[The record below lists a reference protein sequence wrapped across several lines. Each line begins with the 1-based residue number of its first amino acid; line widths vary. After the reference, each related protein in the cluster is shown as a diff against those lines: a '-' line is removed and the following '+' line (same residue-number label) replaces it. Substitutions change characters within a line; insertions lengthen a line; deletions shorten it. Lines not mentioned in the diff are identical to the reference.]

1 MHICNIPL
9 AIAALASIAQGA
21 VLQPRDLLQNLQDQ
35 ALQNLKEA
43 QSNGS
48 IAKRS
53 CSLSTAAVRRD
64 WSFMSANERKG
75 YIKAV
80 KCLMSAPSKSDP
92 VLVPGART
100 RYDDFVAQHMN
111 QTLTIHVTGN
121 FLSWH
126 RYFVYGYE
134 KALREECGYKGY
146 QPYWNWFTYQDNL
159 RASPIFDGS
168 DTSMGGDGSFVKHNG
183 SVGGHPDVHLPSGEG
198 GGCIKSGPFKGVQ
211 ANLGPLSPAMDGEVI
226 VNTTFAY
233 NPRCLKRDLTN
244 FASTK
249 WFTTENLYNVTL
261 GPASK
266 NIATFQNELQGRF
279 DQRFLGMHIAGHLAI
294 GGDAGDFFS
303 SPNDPAFFLHHA
315 MIDRLWWIWQALH
328 RNQASTIAGTITLFN
343 EPPSRDAV
351 LEDIVQTNYL
361 NLKPLEI
368 KELMSTMDGSPLCYI
383 YL

>member
-1 MHICNIPL
+1 
-9 AIAALASIAQGA
+9 
-21 VLQPRDLLQNLQDQ
+21 
-35 ALQNLKEA
+35 
-43 QSNGS
+43 
-48 IAKRS
+48 
-53 CSLSTAAVRRD
+53 
-64 WSFMSANERKG
+64 MSANERKG

-126 RYFVYGYE
+126 RYFIYGYE

-183 SVGGHPDVHLPSGEG
+183 SVGGHPDVHLPSGKG

-233 NPRCLKRDLTN
+233 NPRCLKRDLTT
-244 FASTK
+244 FASSK

-279 DQRFLGMHIAGHLAI
+279 DQGFLGMHIAGHLAI

-303 SPNDPAFFLHHA
+303 SPNDPAFFLHHG